1 MRLSSTNDSPEANH
15 PETLLNR
22 EFSHQVLVL
31 AETVGGKT
39 LDKATGFHDKPVF
52 QSKPRGPTLSAELDE
67 SLKGL
72 QLELWR

>member
-1 MRLSSTNDSPEANH
+1 MSGSVQLHDYPGDIVRLSSTNKPAPEANY

-22 EFSHQVLVL
+22 EFSHQILVL

-52 QSKPRGPTLSAELDE
+52 
-67 SLKGL
+67 
-72 QLELWR
+72 